1 MSVFIYPPIQTSVSS
16 APIEYVLDG
25 VNTQVSQD
33 TGTPANSTGLPVV
46 VLNPA
51 GGLTD
56 FATEA
61 KQDTQITEAQ
71 ATNTKLDTLNAT
83 DFATETTLAA
93 LEAKVLTDIELRAS
107 PVPVSGPLTD
117 SELRASAVPV
127 SGPLTDAELRATAVP
142 VLGPLTDSEL
152 RATPVPVS
160 FSSTPL
166 PSGAAT
172 EAKQDTQI
180 TEAQASNTKL
190 DTIIAKDFATS
201 AKQDAEAALIGAV
214 NETAP
219 ANDTASS
226 GLNGRLQRIAQ
237 RITSLIAL
245 LPSTIGQKTKA
256 DSLSVTLASDQEGI
270 GRQTQSG
277 TITNDQVAVGLTAV
291 RATVSGSAPSAT
303 RKKLMIKPS
312 TSNSGLIY
320 IGASSVTTSN
330 GMQIIGPDRLEFEFD
345 SSDYYL
351 ISDTAAQTVE
361 IIEVA

>member
-33 TGTPANSTGLPVV
+33 TGTPSNSTGLPVI
-46 VLNPA
+46 VLNPS
-51 GGLTD
+51 GGLTN
-56 FATEA
+56 FATES
-61 KQDTQITEAQ
+61 KQDTQITEVQ
-71 ATNTKLDTLNAT
+71 ATNAKLDTLNAK
-83 DFATETTLAA
+83 DFATQTTLAA
-93 LEAKVLTDIELRAS
+93 LEAKALTDTQLRAT

-117 SELRASAVPV
+117 AELRASAVPV
-127 SGPLTDAELRATAVP
+127 SGPLTDAQLRATAVP
-142 VLGPLTDSEL
+142 VSL
-152 RATPVPVS
+152 A
-160 FSSTPL
+160 STPL

-180 TEAQASNTKL
+180 TEAQSTNTKL
-190 DTIIAKDFATS
+190 DTLIAKDFATS
-201 AKQDAEAALIGAV
+201 AKQDAEAVLIGSV
-214 NETAP
+214 TETAP

-245 LPSTIGQKTKA
+245 LPSSIGQKAKV

-277 TITNDQVAVGLTAV
+277 TITNAQVTVGLTAV
-291 RATVSGSAPSAT
+291 RATVSGGAPSAT

-312 TSNSGLIY
+312 TSNSGLIFL
-320 IGASSVTTSN
+320 GSSSVTTAN